1 MPAGLTGGAGRFSA
15 ISSVAPFNFRH
26 SRPIEKSHGIL
37 IRKTLLTESSLIV
50 HWCSLEHGFIRTVA
64 KGARRPA
71 SGFAGKLDL
80 FYSADLVW
88 QPAKKSE
95 LHLLKEVDVTDF
107 RLGLQATWLRVLCAS
122 YFVKLL
128 ESAAEPGTPVP
139 GLYDLLRR
147 ALDYLTA
154 HEPARKAVLHFE
166 KELAQELGV
175 HGGEGTAP
183 ITALRQMLHRVPE
196 QRDDLLGQLE
206 S

>member
-1 MPAGLTGGAGRFSA
+1 MPAGSAGGAGRSAA

-26 SRPIEKSHGIL
+26 SWLIEKSHGIL

-154 HEPARKAVLHFE
+154 HDPARKAVLHFE

-183 ITALRQMLHRVPE
+183 ISALRQMLHRVPE
-196 QRDDLLGQLE
+196 LRDELLGQLE